1 MSDAHSTT
9 PRVAVYF
16 RMSRDTQDESID
28 RQQSQVLPYCQEKK
42 YAVIANEADEG
53 ISGSE
58 VERRPGLQ
66 RLLVLARA
74 RKIDGIVVDDL
85 KRLARLDG
93 WDTAE
98 LLNPLRKAGVWIETV
113 AKGRIAYD
121 KIGRLLVMLEGEGG
135 NEQLVDIARNTLTKH
150 VLAAVEHGNPPR
162 PKTVFGYTR
171 RHTGGFTRKKDGRLV
186 PVFEWVV
193 DEVASGVV
201 QQLFRWYAEGRTAGW
216 IIHELYRLGI

>member
-85 KRLARLDG
+85 KRFIRLDG

-113 AKGRIAYD
+113 ARGRMSYD
-121 KIGRLLVMLEGEGG
+121 KIGRLLLMLEGEGG
-135 NEQLVDIARNTLTKH
+135 NEQLLDTARNVLTKH
-150 VLAAVEHGNPPR
+150 VELARDHGRPPL
-162 PKTVFGYTR
+162 PKQVYGYR
-171 RHTGGFTRKKDGRLV
+171 REHTGEFKRKKDGRLV
-186 PVFEWVV
+186 PVFRWLVCEVTSAVV
-193 DEVASGVV
+193 RS
-201 QQLFRWYAEGRTAGW
+201 LF
-216 IIHELYRLGI
+216 